1 MVKQRGS
8 GRWEEGKV
16 GCAQCWRGF
25 NGARRQ
31 QRMGE
36 KHIPAPGPLRTGAVE
51 MEELR
56 AQQLRAGIRL
66 I

>member
-1 MVKQRGS
+1 M
-8 GRWEEGKV
+8 

>member
-1 MVKQRGS
+1 M
-8 GRWEEGKV
+8 

-25 NGARRQ
+25 NGVRRQ
-31 QRMGE
+31 E